1 MLNSFFSNVK
11 FEIKN
16 PIYVIINEY
25 DHFAN
30 ELLSFHPELF
40 PDIISKTVVKD
51 LDALEL
57 NNLMDTLQSNYN
69 GYLFAEEI

>member
-30 ELLSFHPELF
+30 ELLSFPPEPFLN
-40 PDIISKTVVKD
+40 IISKTVVKD
-51 LDALEL
+51 LDALDI

>member
-30 ELLSFHPELF
+30 ELLSFHPEPFLN
-40 PDIISKTVVKD
+40 IISKTVVKD
-51 LDALEL
+51 LDALDI